1 MADRLEFTAAN
12 ADVRLDEDSDEG
24 SIFFITF
31 SGPGIEITLP
41 RESLRE
47 LRGQLER
54 VFGDRIR
61 DL

>member
-1 MADRLEFTAAN
+1 MTDRFGFAAAN

-24 SIFFITF
+24 SILFITY
-31 SGPGIEITLP
+31 SGPSVEISLP

-54 VFGDRIR
+54 VFGDRVR

>member
-1 MADRLEFTAAN
+1 MADTLSFAAAN
-12 ADVRLDEDSDEG
+12 VDVRLDEDSDEG
-24 SIFFITF
+24 SILFGAY
-31 SGPGIEITLP
+31 SGPSIEISLP